1 MSKSAVKEKK
11 SFLMKSLDGIEYIG
25 NKLPHPVTL
34 FAMLCVAIAIIS
46 AIAAS
51 MGLSVTAELI
61 NRETMEVE
69 KQTITAVSL
78 LNGEG
83 FKYMLENAVTN
94 FTSFAPLGVV
104 LVGMLGI
111 GLAESSGY
119 IGTLLKIIVSVTP
132 S

>member
-1 MSKSAVKEKK
+1 
-11 SFLMKSLDGIEYIG
+11 IG

-34 FAMLCVAIAIIS
+34 FAILCVAIAIIS

-94 FTSFAPLGVV
+94 F
-104 LVGMLGI
+104 
-111 GLAESSGY
+111 
-119 IGTLLKIIVSVTP
+119 
-132 S
+132 